1 MKEHEYDN
9 FVDLMAELS
18 LNFKGNVVNN
28 QIRLYFDRLKKYKLL
43 AVKRGIDYLID
54 NRKYHDFP
62 VVGCIKEAIE
72 NSRVFEG

>member
-1 MKEHEYDN
+1 MKEYEYDN

-18 LNFKGNVVNN
+18 LNFKGNVVND
-28 QIRLYFDRLKKYKLL
+28 QIRLYFNRLKKYKLQ
-43 AVKRGIDYLID
+43 AVKRGMDYLIS
-54 NRKYHDFP
+54 NRKYNDFP